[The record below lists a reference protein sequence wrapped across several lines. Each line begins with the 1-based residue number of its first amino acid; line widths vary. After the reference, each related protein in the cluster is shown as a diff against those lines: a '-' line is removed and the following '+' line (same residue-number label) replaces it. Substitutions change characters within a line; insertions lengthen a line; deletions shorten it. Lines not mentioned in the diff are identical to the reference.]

1 MLYKNLLL
9 IVFFIGMALASPI
22 NDKEEKKSEVSATVS
37 LVPLETVP
45 ATKNDDDDEDNN
57 VEVIQFQRIV
67 DDDEAGDE
75 VNEDENVEEKEAEI
89 EEVKEVEA
97 EDDEKEEEKEAEAE
111 DVEETKDDEKEE
123 EKEAET
129 EDVEETKDD
138 EKEEEKEAEAE
149 DVEETKDDEKEEEK
163 EAETEDVEVK
173 DDEKE
178 EENEEENEVVTT
190 IGENEEDNDEEENKT
205 EIKKIEGVKSDAPE
219 NETIIVPEIQEYPM
233 EEKKANTCT
242 RDLLM
247 MGNNYATID
256 ACDDIYN
263 ACTTKELLSIIL
275 IFYSQTTPVSIEYTI
290 YDDMNK
296 GHISEQCGSVLLNS
310 KIFIDE
316 TTVIQPIDE
325 IASVEKITTINQDL
339 PKVSSAVSAVI
350 ADDKKESSD
359 PFAFDGEDPIEDDS
373 ISK

>member
-1 MLYKNLLL
+1 
-9 IVFFIGMALASPI
+9 MALASPI

-97 EDDEKEEEKEAEAE
+97 E
-111 DVEETKDDEKEE
+111 DDEKEE

-373 ISK
+373 IS